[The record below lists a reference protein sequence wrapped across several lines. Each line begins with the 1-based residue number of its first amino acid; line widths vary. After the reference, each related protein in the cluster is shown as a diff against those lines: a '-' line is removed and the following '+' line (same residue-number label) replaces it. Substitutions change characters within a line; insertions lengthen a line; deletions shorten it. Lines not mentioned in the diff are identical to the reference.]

1 MMHYLLIQNTKKKNT
16 PLKIVYEQQF
26 VDIVQMKVAKIYK
39 LKTIFITNENIT
51 AFYKNQLMD
60 VTLIIKN

>member
-39 LKTIFITNENIT
+39 LKTTFITNENIT

>member
-1 MMHYLLIQNTKKKNT
+1 MHYLLIKNTKKKNT

>member
-1 MMHYLLIQNTKKKNT
+1 MHYLLIQNTKKKNT

-51 AFYKNQLMD
+51 AFYKN
-60 VTLIIKN
+60 

>member
-1 MMHYLLIQNTKKKNT
+1 MHYLLIQNTKKKNT

-39 LKTIFITNENIT
+39 LKTTFITNENIT

>member
-1 MMHYLLIQNTKKKNT
+1 MHYLLIQNTKKKNT